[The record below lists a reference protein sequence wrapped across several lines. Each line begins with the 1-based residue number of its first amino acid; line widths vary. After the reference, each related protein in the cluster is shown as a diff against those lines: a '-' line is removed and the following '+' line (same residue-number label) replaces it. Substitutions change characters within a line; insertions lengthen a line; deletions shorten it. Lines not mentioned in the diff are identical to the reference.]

1 MSPGRPAQLPLN
13 AVLDEPPSPV
23 QDGAQAPSLWR
34 VQRQYISSKVWK
46 SRECA
51 RAIMCYLGTAFNDEV
66 FHLVV
71 ETYRAWQ
78 LVFYCGLSPDEALP
92 LVSVCSTY
100 CLALRDSATSEVPLH
115 HPPFGY
121 NGCHG
126 CWKRLNDIQKL
137 RTWIPFWVATGQ
149 VTITDIGGNCGGG
162 GSAAVDDGAAT
173 GNGP

>member
-34 VQRQYISSKVWK
+34 VQNDFVEAEKWK
-46 SRECA
+46 AEECV

-100 CLALRDSATSEVPLH
+100 CLALRDSATSEVPLFP
-115 HPPFGY
+115 PPFGY
-121 NGCHG
+121 NGCPN
-126 CWKRLNDIQKL
+126 CWYSLSEAQKR
-137 RTWIPFWVATGQ
+137 RAWILFWIATGQ
-149 VTITDIGGNCGGG
+149 VTITDIDGN
-162 GSAAVDDGAAT
+162 
-173 GNGP
+173 